1 MSTISGQDHSSTLM
15 RDQQGSGIATFLSIV
30 GGVLIVAGAALL
42 LYLGILIMDALR
54 DPQSIGL
61 IAEILA
67 ATGRSGNGL
76 EANLGGVQF
85 QLSMEEPVSTLLF
98 VVVAIWVLGAFA
110 SIVRSII
117 QAGTSLIETAKG
129 WRTL

>member
-1 MSTISGQDHSSTLM
+1 M
-15 RDQQGSGIATFLSIV
+15 RDQQGSGIATFLSIL

-61 IAEILA
+61 FAEILA

-85 QLSMEEPVSTLLF
+85 QLSMEEPISTLLF

-110 SIVRSII
+110 GIVRSII